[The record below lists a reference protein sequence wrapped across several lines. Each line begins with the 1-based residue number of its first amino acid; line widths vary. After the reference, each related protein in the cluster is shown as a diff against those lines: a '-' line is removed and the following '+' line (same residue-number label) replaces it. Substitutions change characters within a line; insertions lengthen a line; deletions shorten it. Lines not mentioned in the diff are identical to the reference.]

1 MNITLIA
8 TIVSAAAGF
17 AVAWN
22 LQAHQIT
29 KQELNH
35 ANERISIQRAARAT
49 IERTSN
55 AVIQAQNN
63 AATRAVVL
71 RRDADAARAAADS
84 LRDDI
89 DVASRAAA
97 TSLDACTVTATTYG
111 RLLIA
116 STEEY
121 RKLAA
126 DCSVHVSDIRTLVE
140 AWPK

>member
-1 MNITLIA
+1 MNITLI
-8 TIVSAAAGF
+8 VSTVAAAAGF

-35 ANERISIQRAARAT
+35 AQERIEIQRAARVVADRAST
-49 IERTSN
+49 
-55 AVIQAQNN
+55 AVIVAQNN
-63 AATRAVVL
+63 AATRGAVL
-71 RRDADAARAAADS
+71 RRDADAARTAAS
-84 LRDDI
+84 GLRDDLDI
-89 DVASRAAA
+89 ASRAAA
-97 TSLDACTVTATTYG
+97 TSLDACTVTATTFG

-140 AWPK
+140 ACQK

>member
-1 MNITLIA
+1 MNITLI
-8 TIVSAAAGF
+8 VSTVAAAAGF

-35 ANERISIQRAARAT
+35 AQERIEIQRAARVVADRAST
-49 IERTSN
+49 
-55 AVIQAQNN
+55 AVIVAQNN
-63 AATRAVVL
+63 AATRGAVL
-71 RRDADAARAAADS
+71 RRDADAARTAAS
-84 LRDDI
+84 GLRDDLDI
-89 DVASRAAA
+89 ASRAAA
-97 TSLDACTVTATTYG
+97 TSLDACTVTATTFG